1 MRSWQCSA
9 VAVAAAAFLPI
20 VFTSS
25 AFAVDP
31 TPSASLSFKEAP
43 IDKPVSS
50 SAPPASISSAPTQT
64 PQNTEPASQSSK
76 PPENAPDS
84 APSIPVRSPDLAK
97 TGGQRDIWLTGSS
110 LLCIWLGTAVVTYA
124 RERSKNASMQVCA
137 LR

>member
-1 MRSWQCSA
+1 MRSWQRSA

-20 VFTSS
+20 IFTSS
-25 AFAVDP
+25 AFALDP
-31 TPSASLSFKEAP
+31 TPSATLSFKEAP

-50 SAPPASISSAPTQT
+50 SVPPASIPPTPTQSA
-64 PQNTEPASQSSK
+64 QKTEPSTQSSK
-76 PPENAPDS
+76 TPENTPGS
-84 APSIPVRSPDLAK
+84 APSVPATPPDLAK

-124 RERSKNASMQVCA
+124 RERSKNASMQVCE

>member
-1 MRSWQCSA
+1 MRSWQRSA

-25 AFAVDP
+25 AFALDP
-31 TPSASLSFKEAP
+31 TPSATLSFKEAP
-43 IDKPVSS
+43 IDKPISS
-50 SAPPASISSAPTQT
+50 SAPAASIPPTPTQSS
-64 PQNTEPASQSSK
+64 QNTEPSTQSSK
-76 PPENAPDS
+76 PPENTPDS
-84 APSIPVRSPDLAK
+84 VPSVPATPPDLAK

-124 RERSKNASMQVCA
+124 RERSKNASMQVCE